1 MTFGRHRHSLYN
13 GKNQQETVCLYIQ
26 TKINEYP
33 KAYLALS
40 KSGRKY
46 FKCLDCWSY
55 VVYFLRSFLHFGTLL
70 TVKYLMTKPS
80 SIIRWQ
86 LRMNT
91 RINLLDQSKHILF
104 EASAHVYWRNKRC
117 LQLWMYKSKTCS
129 KLRQF
134 LSDCSQSYKC
144 CNCLFS
150 HQSSLSVV
158 NLIVNKRFV
167 FVQIKLHKFSRT

>member
-1 MTFGRHRHSLYN
+1 MSPWYSWIIAELPLNNNHLL
-13 GKNQQETVCLYIQ
+13 KQ
-26 TKINEYP
+26 KIIP
-33 KAYLALS
+33 KRVS
-40 KSGRKY
+40 KSVRKY
-46 FKCLDCWSY
+46 FKCLDCWSF
-55 VVYFLRSFLHFGTLL
+55 VVYFLRRFLHFGTLL

-117 LQLWMYKSKTCS
+117 LQLWMYKFKTCS

-144 CNCLFS
+144 CNCLYT
-150 HQSSLSVV
+150 HQSSLSLL
-158 NLIVNKRFV
+158 NLIVNKRLFLS
-167 FVQIKLHKFSRT
+167 I